1 MPVGKMCDEPVLL
14 LQPPPLLI
22 HNATD
27 PTLLAQQRPLHLRE
41 DKVVVKLT
49 KVTPL
54 TTTTY
59 YERKMIAETENFH
72 RPYHVLQQQHDH
84 HNHPGHLFKPL
95 VELDQLA
102 VQ

>member
-1 MPVGKMCDEPVLL
+1 MRILWVIMPVGKMRDEPVLL

-27 PTLLAQQRPLHLRE
+27 PTLLAQQRPLHLRG
-41 DKVVVKLT
+41 DKVRVKLT

-59 YERKMIAETENFH
+59 YDERKMNAGTGSFH
-72 RPYHVLQQQHDH
+72 RPHHVLQ
-84 HNHPGHLFKPL
+84 
-95 VELDQLA
+95 
-102 VQ
+102 

>member
-27 PTLLAQQRPLHLRE
+27 PTLLAQQRPLHLR
-41 DKVVVKLT
+41 DNKVVVKLT

-59 YERKMIAETENFH
+59 YERKMIESFH
-72 RPYHVLQQQHDH
+72 RPHHVLQQLHDH
-84 HNHPGHLFKPL
+84 HNHYCYHLH
-95 VELDQLA
+95 
-102 VQ
+102 